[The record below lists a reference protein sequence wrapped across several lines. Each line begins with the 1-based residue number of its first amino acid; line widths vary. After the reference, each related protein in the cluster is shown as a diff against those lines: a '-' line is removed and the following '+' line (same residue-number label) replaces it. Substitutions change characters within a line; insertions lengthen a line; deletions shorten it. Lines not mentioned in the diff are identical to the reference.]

1 MTKEQR
7 HHETGMA
14 IIMATILVAIVCCSC
29 RTRRMAA
36 TSGSD
41 AMGQA
46 HRVAAYHAVD
56 SILRLFSLSADS
68 LVILLPGADEVPPAT
83 ASMSPHQDI
92 NVMDG
97 GKTAKAQ
104 VQHRPMA
111 KGEKSQISNPKSHI
125 SNPKSQSHIQLYGL
139 HLAGSAQT
147 VEQRLSSLRHDTSHQ
162 SSSHQSKEVVKSP
175 PLSKWAVALIILI
188 IAAMAA
194 IFIRRLRHK

>member
-1 MTKEQR
+1 
-7 HHETGMA
+7 MA

-111 KGEKSQISNPKSHI
+111 KGEKSQISNPKSQ
-125 SNPKSQSHIQLYGL
+125 SQIKLYGL

>member
-7 HHETGMA
+7 QHETGMA
-14 IIMATILVAIVCCSC
+14 IIMATILVAIICCSC
-29 RTRRMAA
+29 RTRRMVA

-56 SILRLFSLSADS
+56 SILRLYSLSADS
-68 LVILLPGADEVPPAT
+68 LIILLPGANEVPPAT

-97 GKTAKAQ
+97 GKAAKAQ
-104 VQHRPMA
+104 VQHRTMA
-111 KGEKSQISNPKSHI
+111 KGEKSQISNL
-125 SNPKSQSHIQLYGL
+125 KSQSQIKLYGL
-139 HLAGSAQT
+139 HLAGSEQT
-147 VEQRLSSLRHDTSHQ
+147 VEQRLSSLRHDKSHQ
-162 SSSHQSKEVVKSP
+162 SSSYQSKEVVKSP

-188 IAAMAA
+188 IAAISA
-194 IFIRRLRHK
+194 IIIRRLRHK